1 VVTALELNRS
11 LLARQGLLARS
22 PVGVPEMIERLV
34 GMQAQVPGHP
44 YVGLWSRL
52 EGFDPEELS
61 ALVERGDAVRG
72 HLMRTTVH
80 LATARD
86 HDALAPIMADV
97 HARNFRSNWLKRMHG
112 TPVEPVVAAG
122 RGLLAEAAY
131 TRAELAATLAPSF
144 PDAEPEALAV
154 AVAVHTPVVQA
165 PPRGTWRG
173 RGRPRLALRDPA
185 GGATVDDV
193 VLRYLTAFGPA
204 AVADIRTWSG
214 LTGLRAVVDRLR
226 PGLVEVDGML
236 DVPGAPWPDPDT
248 PAPPRFLP
256 EYDNVLLA
264 HADRSRVIRAPVA
277 LPPGGTRGTVLVDG
291 FVAGTWR
298 YADGEVELF
307 GDVPREVEA
316 EAAALA
322 AFLSSAG

>member
-1 VVTALELNRS
+1 VPSARALNRS
-11 LLARQGLLARS
+11 LLARQGLLTRS
-22 PVGVPEMIERLV
+22 AAGAVTMLEQLV
-34 GMQAQVPGHP
+34 GMQAQIPGNP

-52 EGFDPEELS
+52 DGFDPEELS

-86 HDALAPIMADV
+86 HDALAPVMADV
-97 HARNFRSNWLKRMHG
+97 HARSFHSHWRKHMGG
-112 TPVEPVVAAG
+112 TAVEPVVAAG
-122 RGLLAEAAY
+122 RALLAEAPY
-131 TRAELAATLAPSF
+131 SRADLGAALAPTF
-144 PDAEPEALAV
+144 PDADPGALAM
-154 AVAVHTPVVQA
+154 AVTLHAAVVQV

-173 RGRPRLALRDPA
+173 RGRPRFALREPA

-193 VLRYLTAFGPA
+193 VLRYLAAFGPA
-204 AVADIRTWSG
+204 TIADIRTWSG
-214 LTGLRAVVDRLR
+214 LTGLRDVIDRLR

-236 DVPGAPWPDPDT
+236 DVPGAPWPDPGT

-256 EYDNVLLA
+256 EYDNVLLS
-264 HADRSRVIRAPVA
+264 HADRSRIIRGPVS
-277 LPPGGTRGTVLVDG
+277 LPPGGTRGTLLVDG

-298 YADGEVELF
+298 FADGAVEVF
-307 GDVPREVEA
+307 ADAEVDA

-322 AFLSSAG
+322 TFLSAAG